1 MKKERVAILS
11 ASLNFI
17 IAIAKVFIGLILNSK
32 TILAD
37 GIHSFTDVF
46 SSFSAF
52 LGIKIASKKADEK
65 HPYGYYS
72 AEAIVSGIIV
82 LLILFSTLAIIF
94 EGINGLLKN
103 EKVTIELYGFVVVFI
118 SMLST
123 GFLTML
129 KYSVGKR
136 EKSLALICDAEH
148 SKIDFFS
155 SVGVFLSLFL
165 INLIPAVDGLV
176 AILIGIIILFEDY
189 SLGKEVVDNLL
200 GSTDKETEEKIKEYC
215 KNQKIELESIKTR
228 KSGSATF
235 AEVRIKLPRN
245 LSIENAEKITNKM
258 RDELI
263 NQIKNLKSIVIEVT
277 SHEITKGVIEQGFGR
292 RFRWRGAIGEG
303 IEYPEKEG
311 YRIVIPFK
319 DGKIYYDFGAPEYL
333 IVDKN
338 EKGEIIRK
346 EVIKNPYFGLEE
358 KARGMRI
365 VKALMPNEIITKKIG
380 EGAKQRLREFGIKL
394 TIVGEDFDINKI

>member
-1 MKKERVAILS
+1 MKKEEVTILS
-11 ASLNFI
+11 TILNFLL
-17 IAIAKVFIGLILNSK
+17 AIAKIIVGLLLNSK

-37 GIHSFTDVF
+37 GVHSFTDVF

-52 LGIKIASKKADEK
+52 LGIKISSKKADEK
-65 HPYGYYS
+65 HPYGHYA

-103 EKVTIELYGFVVVFI
+103 ERVTIELYGFVVVFI
-118 SMLST
+118 SMVAT

-129 KYSVGKR
+129 KYSVGKK

-165 INLIPAVDGLV
+165 INLIPFVDSLV
-176 AILIGIIILFEDY
+176 AIIIGIIILFEDY

-200 GSTDKETEEKIKEYC
+200 GSADKETEEKIREYC

-228 KSGSATF
+228 KSGSVTF
-235 AEVRIKLPRN
+235 AEIRIKLPRN
-245 LSIENAEKITNKM
+245 LSIEEAEKITNRM
-258 RDELI
+258 RDDLMKE
-263 NQIKNLKSIVIEVT
+263 IKNLKSIVIEVAP
-277 SHEITKGVIEQGFGR
+277 HEITKGAIEQGFGR
-292 RFRWRGAIGEG
+292 RFRWRGLIGER
-303 IEYPEKEG
+303 IESPEKEG
-311 YRIVIPFK
+311 YRIVVPFK
-319 DGKIYYDFGAPEYL
+319 DGKIYDDFGAPEYL

-338 EKGEIIRK
+338 EKGEVIRK
-346 EVIKNPYFGLEE
+346 EVIKNPYFGLKER
-358 KARGMRI
+358 ARGMRI
-365 VKALMPNEIITKKIG
+365 VKALMPDEVITKKIG
-380 EGAKQRLREFGIKL
+380 ESAKQRLKEFGIKL
-394 TIVGEDFDINKI
+394 TIVGEDFNINKI